1 MKIIFSR
8 KGFDLSSGFL
18 PSPIFEDNT
27 YFSLPI
33 PYKDKYGIPFADVS
47 YKCNEGK
54 SMNLM
59 ELLNQLGNFKPI
71 NEGRRSVI
79 DTDLC
84 HFDPDIADNVTI
96 QGRYEPWQRGFGQK
110 NGEQTH
116 LEGQGVKKGD
126 LFIFFGRFQDVIEK
140 NGKYRYKEKSPERHV
155 IFGWMQV
162 GEILEINPNPNE
174 NNKNDKSEYPL
185 LKNHPHYNWDND
197 LNNVIYIPTEEL
209 SLNPEKKGYGIF
221 EQYDDKF
228 LLSKNGEN
236 MGIWKLP
243 TCFHKDNGISLSKH
257 GKDSRWGK
265 IEEGEDFF
273 NLESVRRGQEFVLN
287 YDNARDE
294 TKKEIE
300 TWVKNLFA

>member
-33 PYKDKYGIPFADVS
+33 PYEKGIPFADVS
-47 YKCNEGK
+47 YKCNKGK
-54 SMNLM
+54 SINLM
-59 ELLNQLGNFKPI
+59 ELLNQLDKFKPA
-71 NEGRRSVI
+71 NGGKRAVT
-79 DTDLC
+79 DTDFC
-84 HFDPDIADNVTI
+84 HFDPDIADNVI
-96 QGRYEPWQRGFGQK
+96 IKGRNEPWQRGFGQK

-116 LEGQGVKKGD
+116 LEGQGVGKGD
-126 LFIFFGRFQDVIEK
+126 LFIFFGRFQDIIETA
-140 NGKYRYKEKSPERHV
+140 GKYKYDTSKKPRHV
-155 IFGWMQV
+155 IFGWMEV

-185 LKNHPHYNWDND
+185 LKNHPHYNWDNE
-197 LNNVIYIPTEEL
+197 LNNVIYIPTGEL
-209 SLNPEKKGYGIF
+209 SLNPEKKGYGTF

-243 TCFHKDNGISLSKH
+243 TCFHKDNGINLSKH
-257 GKDSRWGK
+257 GKESRWGK

-273 NLESVRRGQEFVLN
+273 NLQTVPRGQEFVLN
-287 YDNARDE
+287 YDKATD
-294 TKKEIE
+294 KIKGDIE
-300 TWVKNLFA
+300 TWVRDLFA